1 MLFNMRNV
9 LPVLLVASAFT
20 AGAALHLRKYN
31 DTPNIA
37 L

>member
-1 MLFNMRNV
+1 MFFNMHNI
-9 LPVLLVASAFT
+9 LAALLVASAFT

-31 DTPNIA
+31 DTPTDV